1 MERSLE
7 AESVKIGLLV
17 IGNEILDGV
26 IADTNSHWIISQL
39 KAINMRVWE
48 QMTIRDN
55 ESEIAKAIRRLISD
69 SCSMIITIGGLG
81 PTYDDKTLKGV
92 AEALNSSLE
101 LNPEA
106 LSIVTRQYLEL
117 YREGKV
123 DTPEIIE
130 SRRKMAILPRG
141 AKPLDN
147 KVGGAP
153 GVLLKTK
160 GSVIICLPGV
170 PKEMIWIFENQVKP
184 LLREKTDASYAERI
198 IHIPLKDES
207 ILASIIDEVM
217 RRERSV
223 YIKSMVRP
231 HGDPGIKVWISVTGR
246 SEEEAEERL
255 EKASALLAQLS
266 NEIANKKR
274 IATS

>member
-1 MERSLE
+1 MEV
-7 AESVKIGLLV
+7 ESIKIGLLV

-39 KAINMRVWE
+39 KALNMQVWE

-55 ESEIAKAIRRLISD
+55 ESEITKAIRRFVSD
-69 SCSMIITIGGLG
+69 SCSIIITIGGLG
-81 PTYDDKTLKGV
+81 PTHDDKTLKGV

-101 LNPEA
+101 LNAEA

-130 SRRKMAILPRG
+130 SRKKMAILPRG

-147 KVGGAP
+147 KIGGAP

-160 GSVIICLPGV
+160 ESMIICLPGV
-170 PKEMIWIFENQVKP
+170 PQEMIWIFENQVKP
-184 LLREKTDASYAERI
+184 LLKAKSNTFYAEKI
-198 IHIPLKDES
+198 ILIPLKDES

-217 RRERSV
+217 RRENSV
-223 YIKSMVRP
+223 YIKSMVKP
-231 HGDPGIKVWISVTGR
+231 YGESGIKIWISTIGR
-246 SEEEAEERL
+246 SKKEAEDRL
-255 EKASALLAQLS
+255 EKASAFLAQLS
-266 NEIANKKR
+266 NEIAVKK
-274 IATS
+274 